1 MSPQRTFAFV
11 AAAAVVL
18 STAGASAQD
27 ATPPPV
33 GAARPELSGQPNLRD
48 PGPGT
53 PSDGAKG
60 PQAEVRALEKAI
72 EADRQRLIVL
82 ITQRAGEPP
91 PLRDDPQ
98 LLEIAERLPRLEEE
112 LRQLKELTK
121 QPAVP
126 AVPAKAARP

>member
-1 MSPQRTFAFV
+1 MPPQHTFAFV
-11 AAAAVVL
+11 AAAVVVL
-18 STAGASAQD
+18 STTGGGAQEAS
-27 ATPPPV
+27 PPPV
-33 GAARPELSGQPNLRD
+33 EAARPDRSDQANLPD

-53 PSDGAKG
+53 PSSDAKG

-72 EADRQRLIVL
+72 EADRQRLVAL
-82 ITQRAGEPP
+82 ITQRAGDPP

-112 LRQLKELTK
+112 LRQLKELTE

-126 AVPAKAARP
+126 ALPAEAARP